1 MSEEIKTELNE
12 DETVCPSYPKTQPT
26 YKTYAQTTPKTY
38 AYANEILPIFQED
51 DFKVTSAFDDTRQED
66 DTDGLEDLER
76 VSSNISA
83 RFCLFENPPNLTN
96 SVALLA
102 DLLNRLSASC
112 EAEFVSGGGAFK
124 YVHACPDYSGQTV
137 PI

>member
-12 DETVCPSYPKTQPT
+12 DETVWPPYRTDPLIKPT
-26 YKTYAQTTPKTY
+26 LKPTPKTN
-38 AYANEILPIFQED
+38 AHANELLPFFKED
-51 DFKVTSAFDDTRQED
+51 DFKVTSEFDDTRQED

>member
-12 DETVCPSYPKTQPT
+12 DETVCPSYPKNQPT

-51 DFKVTSAFDDTRQED
+51 DFKVTSEFDDTRQED

-76 VSSNISA
+76 VSRNIFA
-83 RFCLFENPPNLTN
+83 RLCLFEDPLNLTN

-102 DLLNRLSASC
+102 DPLNRLSASC
-112 EAEFVSGGGAFK
+112 GAEFVRFRGAFK
-124 YVHACPDYSGQTV
+124 YVPACPSDHFG
-137 PI
+137 